1 MLKGLFT
8 RMAKSPFI
16 GSRPRIV
23 VDFGHDDP
31 SRGDMHGFA
40 GLARRIAHKLGG
52 DAVFVDAESLALA
65 HPGGGSHLERLMV
78 SFEKSGY
85 PDILFGWSRE
95 NGNAPLARLREKGT
109 GLVVSSVNEKLST
122 HIPRPCDSPHMVAH
136 HLSAETLRFEGEKFA
151 QEYDELP
158 RPYIA
163 VLVADCI
170 EPEADSQRLAEICR
184 NYQEAT
190 VFVCTSC
197 RSWSDFYEMFL
208 ENLKTRAAEFGMGER
223 LHLVGYDFQSHQE
236 RYGPNAHYNMYPG
249 LLDQADHVILS
260 GYSGSIASEVLAT
273 GKVPFATKH
282 EWYGQMVE
290 DGLVASFAAC
300 SPDKPL
306 ETARVT
312 PIDITADLA
321 DYLIGCHRRNRAA
334 ASRFRL
340 PGAARKAAAS
350 PDFVL

>member
-8 RMAKSPFI
+8 RTAKSPFI
-16 GSRPRIV
+16 GLRPRIV

-52 DAVFVDAESLALA
+52 EAVFVDAESLALA
-65 HPGGGSHLERLMV
+65 HPGADSHLERLMA
-78 SFEKSGY
+78 FFDKTAY
-85 PDILFGWSRE
+85 PDIVFSKDADAFTQE
-95 NGNAPLARLREKGT
+95 RLKEKGT
-109 GLVVSSVNEKLST
+109 GLVVKSVNEKLSAR
-122 HIPRPCDSPHMVAH
+122 IPRPCDSPHMVAH
-136 HLSAETLRFEGEKFA
+136 HLSPDILQSEGAKFA
-151 QEYDELP
+151 REYGELP

-170 EPEADSQRLAEICR
+170 EPDADSEKLAEICR
-184 NYQEAT
+184 NYDEAT
-190 VFVCTSC
+190 VFVCTSR
-197 RSWSDFYEMFL
+197 RSWRDFYEMFL
-208 ENLKTRAAEFGMGER
+208 ENLKTLAAQSGMGER
-223 LHLVGYDFQSHQE
+223 LHVVGYDFNFHQE
-236 RYGPNAHYNMYPG
+236 TYGPEGHYNMYPG
-249 LLDQADHVILS
+249 LLDQADHLILT

-282 EWYGQMVE
+282 EWYGQMVA

-306 ETARVT
+306 QTARVT

-321 DYLIGCHRRNRAA
+321 DYLIGCHSRNRAA
-334 ASRFRL
+334 ASGWRL
-340 PGAARKAAAS
+340 FGAARKAAAS

>member
-1 MLKGLFT
+1 MFKGLFT
-8 RMAKSPFI
+8 RTAKSAFI
-16 GSRPRIV
+16 GLRPRIV
-23 VDFGHDDP
+23 VDFGDDDP

-40 GLARRIAHKLGG
+40 GLARRIAHKFGG
-52 DAVFVDAESLALA
+52 EAVFIDAESLALA
-65 HPGGGSHLERLMV
+65 HPGGGSHQARLMAF
-78 SFEKSGY
+78 FEKSGY
-85 PDILFGWSRE
+85 PDILFGWSRD
-95 NGNAPLARLREKGT
+95 NDPAQLARLRQKGT
-109 GLVVSSVNEKLST
+109 GLVVNSVNEKLST
-122 HIPRPCDSPHMVAH
+122 RIPRPCDSPYMVAH
-136 HLSAETLRFEGEKFA
+136 HLSPDTLRFEGEKFA
-151 QEYDELP
+151 REYDELP

-170 EPEADSQRLAEICR
+170 EPDADSQKLAEICR
-184 NYQEAT
+184 NYAEAT
-190 VFVCTSC
+190 VFVCTSR
-197 RSWSDFYEMFL
+197 RSWSDFYEVFL
-208 ENLKTRAAEFGMGER
+208 ENLKARAAAFGMGER
-223 LHLVGYDFQSHQE
+223 LHVVGYDFQSHQD

-306 ETARVT
+306 QTARVT
-312 PIDITADLA
+312 PIDITGDLA

-334 ASRFRL
+334 ASGWRL
-340 PGAARKAAAS
+340 PGAARKAAIG